1 VPEGWRAPGV
11 VMRRTAIIRNTY
23 PELRTT
29 TMKTWFQWMPKE
41 AGKWV
46 DQGPPSH
53 TIRKYDREGAVIFE
67 WEVIFVALDT
77 PADVAKLLSMELSD
91 AWINEAREVPKA
103 ILDGLTGRVGR
114 YPAKRDGGCHQ
125 AQILMDTNP
134 PDTDHWWHALAERD
148 TTTER
153 ARQVVASMDRAESEL
168 RRLGLLGRR
177 PAAHQFFSQP
187 GGLDANAA
195 ENIDN
200 LDGGV
205 RITSRRARARTPIG

>member
-1 VPEGWRAPGV
+1 
-11 VMRRTAIIRNTY
+11 
-23 PELRTT
+23 
-29 TMKTWFQWMPKE
+29 MKTWFQWVPKE

-114 YPAKRDGGCHQ
+114 YPAVRDGGCHE

-134 PDTDHWWHALAERD
+134 PDTDHWWYALAERD
-148 TTTER
+148 TSTER
-153 ARQVVASMDRAESEL
+153 GRQLVESMDRAEYEM
-168 RRLGLLGRR
+168 RRHGPPR
-177 PAAHQFFSQP
+177 
-187 GGLDANAA
+187 
-195 ENIDN
+195 
-200 LDGGV
+200 
-205 RITSRRARARTPIG
+205 SR